1 MPNEKMISRVE
12 SDKVLVLERVFDA
25 PRDLV
30 FTMFKEPEHLKRWW
44 GPRGWELPVC
54 TVDFRPGGVWHYC
67 MKCVDENQGDFYRM
81 ESWGKG
87 VYERI
92 DEPVSL
98 AYTDYFCDAEGN
110 VNEALPSTKVTME
123 FIDLGGKTKIVSR
136 SEYVS
141 PEALK
146 TVMDMGMLQGIT
158 ETWDRLEER
167 LAEVEERGGEQSTK

>member
-1 MPNEKMISRVE
+1 MANDKMVSRVE
-12 SDKVLVLERVFDA
+12 NDKVLVLERVFDA

-54 TVDFRPGGVWHYC
+54 EVDFRPGGVWHYC
-67 MKCVDENQGDFYRM
+67 MKCVDQAQEKFYGM

-87 VYERI
+87 VYEEI
-92 DEPVSL
+92 DEPERIV
-98 AYTDYFCDAEGN
+98 YTDYFSDAEGN
-110 VNEALPSTKVTME
+110 ASDEMPSTQVTME
-123 FIDLGGKTKIVSR
+123 FMDLGGRTKLVSR

-141 PEALK
+141 PEALR
-146 TVMDMGMLQGIT
+146 TVLDMGVLQGIT

-167 LAEVEERGGEQSTK
+167 LDEVKETGNGRATT